1 MRAQFFALL
10 AAASVA
16 LSSAALAQDSS
27 RLSLDWP
34 GTYQGTIPCGDCPGI
49 QTRLTLWEDGTF
61 ERSTLYIDR
70 DKTPFVDAGE
80 FEWNSAGSVITLAG
94 TSERPLQ
101 YQVGENRLFQLD
113 RNGERITGGLA
124 EQYQLVKIHTD
135 RDLENRDW
143 VLVELMGKPVP
154 EDAPRPTI
162 TFASAESR
170 VAGSD
175 GCNRYFGSY
184 SLSQGGRLELGQL
197 AGTLMACPDMSLPE
211 QYLSTLGRVG
221 NYQVVDGELS
231 LFKGRTAV
239 MARFVLD
246 PEA

>member
-1 MRAQFFALL
+1 MRIHFLAVLAAALL
-10 AAASVA
+10 AAAPPTV
-16 LSSAALAQDSS
+16 AQDSS
-27 RLSLDWP
+27 RTSVDWP

-61 ERSTLYIDR
+61 ERSTLYVDR
-70 DKTPFVDAGE
+70 DTTPFVDAGE

-101 YQVGENRLFQLD
+101 YQVGENRLYQLD

-135 RDLENRDW
+135 RDLEDRNW

-154 EDAPRPTI
+154 ADAPRPTI
-162 TFASAESR
+162 TFTSAEHR

-184 SLSQGGRLELGQL
+184 NLAPGGRLDLGQL
-197 AGTLMACPDMSLPE
+197 AGTLMACPDMTLPE

-239 MARFVLD
+239 MARFALD
-246 PEA
+246 AEG